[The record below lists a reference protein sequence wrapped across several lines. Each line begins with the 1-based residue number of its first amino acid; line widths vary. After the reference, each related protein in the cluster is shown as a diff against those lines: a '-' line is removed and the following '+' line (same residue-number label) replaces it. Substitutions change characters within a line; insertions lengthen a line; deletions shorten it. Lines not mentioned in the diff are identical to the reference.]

1 MSKNQKPNIIF
12 ILSDQQRW
20 DTVGCY
26 GNPPIK
32 NLTPNL
38 DKMAKEGVAFSN
50 AFTCQPVCGPTRA
63 CLQTGR
69 YPTEIGC
76 HTNNR
81 HLPLDEDTIAKI
93 LSRNGYEVGYIGKWH
108 LASTGRT
115 GSPDNF
121 QTKPI
126 PLERRG
132 GYTDY
137 WLASDLLEFTSHS
150 YDGHMFDKDN
160 NRRDFPEGRYR
171 VDVLTDWTIECLQ
184 TRTGE
189 KPFFLFLSYLE
200 PHHQN
205 DRDRYEGP
213 HGSKEKFGDYKIPGD
228 LKGKSGDWK
237 KNLPDYFGCIHSL
250 DQNLGRIRRVLEG
263 LGMSDNTLIIYTSDH
278 GSHFWTRN
286 REYKRSCHDSC
297 THIPMI
303 FYGPNFKNGKVIDE
317 LVSLI
322 DIPPT
327 ILYQAGLNSP
337 DSFRGRV
344 LHGLLEGKPKD
355 WREEVFIQIS
365 ESQCGR
371 AIRTKKFLYSVRAPN
386 KRGSDPASNL
396 YEEDYL
402 YDNDVDP
409 HQRNNLVVSNNYVEV
424 RKELSRRLIKRI
436 EEAEGIR
443 VKIIPEKKSIWPWR
457 RPEY

>member
-1 MSKNQKPNIIF
+1 MSKNQKPNIVF
-12 ILSDQQRW
+12 ILSDQQRR

-26 GNPPIK
+26 GNPPAK
-32 NLTPNL
+32 NITPNL

-50 AFTCQPVCGPTRA
+50 AFAPQPLCGPTRA
-63 CLQTGR
+63 CLQTGK
-69 YPTEIGC
+69 YATEVGC
-76 HTNNR
+76 YRNNI
-81 HLPLDEDTIAKI
+81 HLPIDENTIAKI

-108 LASTGRT
+108 LASTGRK
-115 GSPDNF
+115 GGLDDF

-150 YDGHMFDKDN
+150 YDGHMFDMDN
-160 NRRDFPEGRYR
+160 NRRDFPGGRYR
-171 VDVLTDWTIECLQ
+171 VDVLTDWAMEYLRA
-184 TRTGE
+184 RTGK

-205 DRDRYEGP
+205 DHHRYEGP
-213 HGSKEKFGDYKIPGD
+213 HGSKEKFADYKIPGD

-237 KNLPDYFGCIHSL
+237 ENLPDYFGCIHSL
-250 DQNLGRIRRVLEG
+250 DQNLGTIRGELEG
-263 LGMSDNTLIIYTSDH
+263 LGMGDNTLIIYTSDH
-278 GSHFWTRN
+278 GSHFRTRN
-286 REYKRSCHDSC
+286 EEYKRSCHDSC
-297 THIPMI
+297 THVPMI
-303 FYGPNFKNGKVIDE
+303 FYGPNFKGGKLIDE
-317 LVSLI
+317 FVSLI
-322 DIPPT
+322 DIPST
-327 ILYQAGLNSP
+327 ILNQAGLNPP

-344 LHGLLEGKPKD
+344 LHELLEGKPKD

-386 KRGSDPASNL
+386 KTGADSASDL

-443 VKIIPEKKSIWPWR
+443 VKIIPKREQ
-457 RPEY
+457 